1 MSDEWGRGRSSKR
14 KGAPRTN
21 DISHKGE
28 SDTSHQGQ
36 TPQDALERG
45 LLQDLIQSDQ
55 AGASPVLLPLEVI
68 SKALL
73 FVDSA
78 TLTETRYVCQA
89 FQALVKLEHWETAA
103 GPARWLQKPTPAPES
118 FGSPEQAEAYWRR
131 WGRLAYGGVGSP
143 AGRVVVIGGSEDIH
157 DPNERNTDKTTAF
170 LDVSWGEKIAW
181 KVMPRMKVPR
191 CAAAAAVDRHG
202 VCHAL
207 GGWNADGANDTCE
220 RLPHPK
226 KPSARPDALRFEDRP
241 A

>member
-68 SKALL
+68 SEALL

-78 TLTETRYVCQA
+78 TLTETRYVCQVL
-89 FQALVKLEHWETAA
+89 FEKQW
-103 GPARWLQKPTPAPES
+103 
-118 FGSPEQAEAYWRR
+118 
-131 WGRLAYGGVGSP
+131 YGGD
-143 AGRVVVIGGSEDIH
+143 GGDFRSIIVQL
-157 DPNERNTDKTTAF
+157 T
-170 LDVSWGEKIAW
+170 LLVSCSHYYC
-181 KVMPRMKVPR
+181 R
-191 CAAAAAVDRHG
+191 
-202 VCHAL
+202 AL
-207 GGWNADGANDTCE
+207 YILLN
-220 RLPHPK
+220 P
-226 KPSARPDALRFEDRP
+226 
-241 A
+241 